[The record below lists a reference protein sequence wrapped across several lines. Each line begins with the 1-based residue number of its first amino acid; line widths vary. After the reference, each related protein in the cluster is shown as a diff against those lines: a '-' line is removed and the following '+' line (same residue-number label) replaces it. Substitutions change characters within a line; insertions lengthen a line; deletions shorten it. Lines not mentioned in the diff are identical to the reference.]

1 MELKQ
6 LRYFKTA
13 AEFQHITKAANALDI
28 NQPVLSRSLSAL
40 EEELGVELFD
50 HVRRGITLN
59 ENGIYFYKRVCEIFA
74 TLEDACEDLKTQ
86 NYDAASVPI
95 RIASNTGLYIPGL
108 LKYLRE
114 KMPSSQITYITADRT
129 ELLQHLRNKEVDFII
144 CSPMLEPKYQIKT
157 QLLLNEHCP
166 IIYPEGH
173 WLSTAKEV
181 SLRDL
186 AFEPFIAVAKGFGI
200 RDASDNFFELAGVD
214 PIYSIVTNDTRSVRE
229 LVKDGCGIAFTSSST
244 IQMDPYFTNNHIFIQ
259 DPPCV
264 GTVSLSYLT
273 ATSQNFHNAE
283 FIKYTLEHFQHLQE
297 LQTQRFGISEI
308 QI

>member
-40 EEELGVELFD
+40 EEELGVELFE
-50 HVRRGITLN
+50 HVGRGIKLN
-59 ENGIYFYKRVCEIFA
+59 QNGIYFYKRVCEIFA
-74 TLEDACEDLKTQ
+74 ILENACEDLNSQHYNAET
-86 NYDAASVPI
+86 API

-108 LKYLRE
+108 LKYLRQ
-114 KMPSSQITYITADRT
+114 KMPASQITYITADRS

-144 CSPMLEPKYQIKT
+144 CSPILEPKYQIKT

-173 WLSTAKEV
+173 WLSTVKDV

-200 RDASDNFFELAGVD
+200 RDASDLFFDQAGVA
-214 PIYSIVTNDTRSVRE
+214 PLYSIVTNDTRSVRE
-229 LVKDGCGIAFTSSST
+229 LVKDNCGIAFTSFST
-244 IQMDPYFTNNHIFIQ
+244 IQLDPYFTNNHIFIK
-259 DPPCV
+259 DPPCI

-273 ATSQNFHNAE
+273 TTSQNFHNAE
-283 FIKYTLEHFQHLQE
+283 FIKYTLEHFKQLQD